1 MLQRYLKKCSIRS
14 MSSSTNFPTPT
25 VAYNLPKPISPTILN
40 LNKVNFEVNI
50 NEFFSDFDGK
60 NKLDLTK

>member
-50 NEFFSDFDGK
+50 NEFFSDLMAK
-60 NKLDLTK
+60 TN